1 MFCREKILVSKGIER
16 FSNDSR
22 KTKTKAVTS
31 VEKLARDF
39 YPISKRSKGNSNRVI
54 TFDSHLKTVLYNM

>member
-1 MFCREKILVSKGIER
+1 MFYREKILVSKGIER

-39 YPISKRSKGNSNRVI
+39 
-54 TFDSHLKTVLYNM
+54 